1 MTNSNKTLT
10 ATCWVATCCSN
21 AYWCYQNPSG
31 ELEKRVTVSFQ
42 CRILYFF
49 TIGIH
54 VPHTHTA
61 IFCTAIASTTVVVA
75 SMINLIAGPLNVI
88 LYICVLCAFLT
99 VYIYIYK
106 SRIIKVTHAPPSHHQ
121 TILRLKAM
129 RLPQSPTAKRAFDVM
144 SLSLWQQCSREK

>member
-1 MTNSNKTLT
+1 MRIGVTKTLQ
-10 ATCWVATCCSN
+10 ASWRNGLLYHSN
-21 AYWCYQNPSG
+21 VEYS
-31 ELEKRVTVSFQ
+31 
-42 CRILYFF
+42 IFF

-61 IFCTAIASTTVVVA
+61 IFCTAIASATVVVA

-99 VYIYIYK
+99 VYIYK